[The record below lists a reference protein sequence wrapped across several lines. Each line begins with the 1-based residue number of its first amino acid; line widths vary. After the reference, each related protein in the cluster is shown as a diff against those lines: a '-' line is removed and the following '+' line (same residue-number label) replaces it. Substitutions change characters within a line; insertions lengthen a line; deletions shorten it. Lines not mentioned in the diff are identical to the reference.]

1 MDNFQRFV
9 AQVRARIFMVLVMNN
24 ILIFAAWYL
33 VRKILYIDDEVI
45 VVCSMVTAGIFAVV
59 ILPWFTTRYITE
71 PTRLIWQGIL
81 HIAPDAVNTPAPNLK
96 KHTIGH
102 DMVVN
107 LVGHVYQLA
116 SVVDTIEKTNA
127 SKPADLKKNFVANAL
142 PMPLMVLDKSQT
154 VLFANKPMLDMMRRP
169 DTEVVGQN
177 VYSVLDLS
185 FNTPETLDKWL
196 DTAKATQPVSVKT
209 WERVRLNVA
218 GSETTP
224 QFDLAAYYNK
234 SNPEGF
240 ETMLVFFDKTD
251 SYARDDQSLSFVA
264 LAVHELRTPVTLLR
278 GYIEVLEEEMD
289 GKLDPETTQFVHK
302 MKAAAQSLTAF
313 INNML
318 NVARIEN
325 DQLLLKL
332 HEDRWPEIIQA
343 VVDDLSL
350 RAKVLGIDVTI
361 EIEPNLPTVG
371 VDRVSVYEVLANLI
385 DNAIK
390 YSSKGTG
397 RKVNIKSFMNRD
409 GLVETTIEDAGV
421 GIPPSVLP
429 NLFEKF
435 YRSHRSRNQVGGT
448 GLGLYLAKTI
458 VDAHGGHIWV
468 RSKEG
473 VGTTFGFT
481 VVPYTKLADEK
492 KTGDNNDISRG
503 AHGWIKNHSL
513 YSR

>member
-1 MDNFQRFV
+1 MDNLQRFV
-9 AQVRARIFMVLVMNN
+9 AQVRNRIFIVLLMNN
-24 ILIFAAWYL
+24 ILIFAVWYFGHRAL
-33 VRKILYIDDEVI
+33 DLEDEIILII
-45 VVCSMVTAGIFAVV
+45 SLIAAGIFAVIV
-59 ILPWFTTRYITE
+59 PSWITHYITE
-71 PTRLIWQGIL
+71 PTRLIWQAIL

-96 KHTIGH
+96 RNTLGH

-127 SKPADLKKNFVANAL
+127 SKPADLTKNFVANSL
-142 PMPLMVLDKSQT
+142 PLPLMVLDKTQT
-154 VLFANKPMLDMMRRP
+154 VLFANKPMLDLMRRQYN
-169 DTEVVGQN
+169 EVIGQN

-185 FNTPETLDKWL
+185 FGSTETLDKWL
-196 DTAKATQPVSVKT
+196 ETTKETQPVAVKT

-218 GSETTP
+218 GSDVAP
-224 QFDLAAYYNK
+224 QFDMAAYYNK

-240 ETMLVFFDKTD
+240 ESMLVFFDKTETY
-251 SYARDDQSLSFVA
+251 SQDDQALSFVA

-289 GKLDPETTQFVHK
+289 GKLDAETAEFVHK

-325 DQLLLKL
+325 NQLELKL
-332 HEDRWPEIIQA
+332 HEDKWPDIVQA
-343 VVDDLSL
+343 VVGDLSL
-350 RAKVLGIDVTI
+350 RAKVQGITLAAQV
-361 EIEPNLPTVG
+361 EPNLPAVG
-371 VDRVSVYEVLANLI
+371 VDRVSIYEVLANLV

-390 YSSKGTG
+390 YSSGTG
-397 RKVNIKSFMNRD
+397 HGQRVTIKSFMNTD
-409 GLVETTIEDAGV
+409 GMVETTVEDTGV
-421 GIPPSVLP
+421 GIPTGVLP

-448 GLGLYLAKTI
+448 GLGLYLAKSI
-458 VDAHGGHIWV
+458 VEAHGGHIWV
-468 RSKEG
+468 RSKEE

-481 VVPYTKLADEK
+481 VVPFTKLADEK